1 MTYNSSNDMM
11 SENIFQKSE
20 ISRKKKNQRK
30 KEKKNARIQTDK
42 SAIAGSNKNSD
53 PFENVFANLI

>member
-1 MTYNSSNDMM
+1 MM